1 MSTGGGIRLEPR
13 TREGRP
19 CPRRTVAIPQTPE
32 DEPGVYE
39 HRRRNPSRAC
49 SPRRE
54 PPTRFRHRQPD
65 EKADSHR
72 EPPRTKHR
80 VRRGNGDWRP
90 PQCGTGTEEPK
101 YVYALPKYVSPGNS
115 VRPTVRA
122 SEKPQSKKGTTK
134 PAARKRK
141 ALSPA
146 NCPEEEGGSGERGKG
161 EQKQQKAQKGQDLY
175 CLIIEERAR
184 ITP

>member
-13 TREGRP
+13 TREGRL

-32 DEPGVYE
+32 GEPGVYE

-54 PPTRFRHRQPD
+54 PPTGFRHRKPD
-65 EKADSHR
+65 EEADAHGNHQELSR
-72 EPPRTKHR
+72 SDTENVRT
-80 VRRGNGDWRP
+80 GI
-90 PQCGTGTEEPK
+90 
-101 YVYALPKYVSPGNS
+101 S

-175 CLIIEERAR
+175 CLIIKERAR
-184 ITP
+184 IAPLFVKRKRARKCMNRRS